1 VQDVPPFMIADG
13 NPARVRGVNQ
23 IGLERHGFDPEGVKQ
38 LREAYRLLY
47 RSKLNVK
54 QAVEEIR
61 KTLWGAGEI
70 GQLVEFIESSER
82 GIIRRPVRGGESD

>member
-1 VQDVPPFMIADG
+1 MIADG
-13 NPARVRGVNQ
+13 NPARIRGVNQ
-23 IGLERHGFDPEGVKQ
+23 VGLERHGFGEESVRN

-61 KTLWGAGEI
+61 KTLWGSAEI
-70 GQLVEFIESSER
+70 VQLVEFIESSER
-82 GIIRRPVRGGESD
+82 GIIRRPVRGGDAG

>member
-1 VQDVPPFMIADG
+1 MIADG
-13 NPARVRGVNQ
+13 NPAQVRGVNQ
-23 IGLERHGFDPEGVKQ
+23 VGLERHGFAEENVRR

-61 KTLWGAGEI
+61 KTLAGTEEI
-70 GQLVEFIESSER
+70 EQLVEFIEKSAR
-82 GIIRRPVRGGESD
+82 GIIRRVGREEGEE

>member
-1 VQDVPPFMIADG
+1 MIADG
-13 NPARVRGVNQ
+13 NPARVRGINQ
-23 IGLERHGFDPEGVKQ
+23 VGLERHGFAEESARR

-61 KTLWGAGEI
+61 TTLWGAAEI
-70 GQLVEFIESSER
+70 EQLVAFIESSDR
-82 GIIRRPVRGGESD
+82 GIIRRPVRGGEAE